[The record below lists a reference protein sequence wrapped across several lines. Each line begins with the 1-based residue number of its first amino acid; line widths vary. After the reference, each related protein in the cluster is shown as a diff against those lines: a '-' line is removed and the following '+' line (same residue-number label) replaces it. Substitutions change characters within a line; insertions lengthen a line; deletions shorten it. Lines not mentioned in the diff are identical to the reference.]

1 MKQTQTN
8 YQSAELRLPPAVVCG
23 LNGGHQIKILPSIC
37 QFSPNAKG
45 CASDNAEIR
54 AALLQQ
60 LEQWNGRDAQGDC
73 GLSARKFGS
82 LIAQKL
88 GSLSAHKPGHSKRR
102 RVVYIYYIYY
112 IKYIIY
118 IYIFQN

>member
-60 LEQWNGRDAQGDC
+60 LEQWNGRDAQTDDTNLAVHYNMLQLWQIHTLHVSNPLGC
-73 GLSARKFGS
+73 LSTKTELHAFWQMMDWES
-82 LIAQKL
+82 IQ
-88 GSLSAHKPGHSKRR
+88 
-102 RVVYIYYIYY
+102 I
-112 IKYIIY
+112 
-118 IYIFQN
+118 NWT

>member
-37 QFSPNAKG
+37 QFSPIAKG

-88 GSLSAHKPGHSKRR
+88 GSLSAHKLGHSKRR
-102 RVVYIYYIYY
+102 RVVYI
-112 IKYIIY
+112 IY
-118 IYIFQN
+118 ICILY